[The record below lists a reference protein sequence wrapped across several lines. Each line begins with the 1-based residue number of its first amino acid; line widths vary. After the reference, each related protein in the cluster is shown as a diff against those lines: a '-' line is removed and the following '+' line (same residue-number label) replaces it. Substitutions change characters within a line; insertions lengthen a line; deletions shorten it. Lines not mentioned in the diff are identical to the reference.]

1 MPWPRATPPDAAQRH
16 GLAAADAATI
26 PDSAFEPFDRATAL
40 ASDTLELCESWPAAP
55 AAPDLGSGPLPDVPV
70 LLVEG
75 ADDLRTPVE
84 NAQRAA
90 GSFPHALVVV
100 APDTG
105 HSAIGSDFYGCAQ
118 RAFARF
124 IQRRRVP
131 NGCRRRPHAF
141 PVEPPPPRR
150 LSAILPLRGTPGLRG
165 RTLAAM
171 KLTLRDVAEDSL
183 TALVFSAGGADR
195 ARGGGL
201 RDGHYRIDS
210 DGTVELHGVAFV
222 PGVTVTG
229 RIERFLTRREHGRL
243 RIGGRAAPHGVLRI
257 DGFRITGRLGGR
269 RVSGNLRSPV
279 TVVGSSVLPE
289 AAPLSRLRGRERR
302 LWLF

>member
-1 MPWPRATPPDAAQRH
+1 MPWPRATPPDRAERH
-16 GLAAADAATI
+16 RLAAVDAATI
-26 PDSAFEPFDRATAL
+26 PDSAFAPFDRATAL

-55 AAPDLGSGPLPDVPV
+55 VAPDLGSGPYPNVPV

-84 NAQRAA
+84 NARRAA
-90 GSFPHALVVV
+90 EPFPHAHLIV
-100 APDTG
+100 ASDTG
-105 HSAIGSDFYGCAQ
+105 HSAIGSDFSGCAQ

-124 IQRRRVP
+124 LPRRPVP
-131 NGCRRRPHAF
+131 AGCRRTPHVFSA
-141 PVEPPPPRR
+141 EPPPPRR
-150 LSAILPLRGTPGLRG
+150 LSAIRPLRGTPGERG

-183 TALVFSAGGADR
+183 TALVFGPGETDR

-201 RDGHYRIDS
+201 RAGHYSIGS
-210 DGTVELHGVAFV
+210 DNTVALHGVAYV

-229 RIERFLTRREHGRL
+229 RIEKFLERRQSGRL
-243 RIGGRAAPHGVLRI
+243 RIGGRAGPHGLLKI
-257 DGFRITGRLGGR
+257 DRFHITGRLEGR
-269 RVSGNLRSPV
+269 RVNANLRAPV
-279 TVVGSSVLPE
+279 TVLASSARLEAPPLP
-289 AAPLSRLRGRERR
+289 RLRERARR